1 MIVVTFDVLAHQGE
15 ELGSRQP
22 IPEARRL
29 WGMMFSQYQGR
40 ICVLAT
46 GVDKN
51 KTPILME
58 WLKRENYKAGMLD
71 LTDETNTDAKLERV
85 RAIQAGV
92 GRIDWFLDT
101 DPSTVSRVIH
111 EGIASL
117 LVSIPSISRPE
128 WTDGRVVRGW
138 DELSREIDAQALA
151 KAEKAWK
158 DD

>member
-1 MIVVTFDVLAHQGE
+1 MIVVTFDVLAHQGD

-22 IPEARRL
+22 VPEARRL

-71 LTDETNTDAKLERV
+71 LTDETTTDAKLERV

>member
-1 MIVVTFDVLAHQGE
+1 MIVVTFDVLAHQGD
-15 ELGSRQP
+15 ELGARQP

>member
-1 MIVVTFDVLAHQGE
+1 
-15 ELGSRQP
+15 
-22 IPEARRL
+22 
-29 WGMMFSQYQGR
+29 MMFSQYQGR

-111 EGIASL
+111 EGLASL

>member
-1 MIVVTFDVLAHQGE
+1 
-15 ELGSRQP
+15 
-22 IPEARRL
+22 
-29 WGMMFSQYQGR
+29 
-40 ICVLAT
+40 
-46 GVDKN
+46 
-51 KTPILME
+51 ME